1 MIISLF
7 PTPFDHFRFHPTL
20 ALDCV
25 TTIIIILFLRK
36 DNDGARAIRLT
47 HAAGNVSSIP
57 SYCVFVISIVAII
70 ITIATITTS
79 ANITTIA
86 NSAIINTIA
95 TITINNSIV
104 TI

>member
-1 MIISLF
+1 M
-7 PTPFDHFRFHPTL
+7 

-57 SYCVFVISIVAII
+57 SYCVFVISIVA
-70 ITIATITTS
+70 TSATI
-79 ANITTIA
+79 
-86 NSAIINTIA
+86 AIINTIA
-95 TITINNSIV
+95 TIAINNSIV